1 MKKFIS
7 IIILTVSISFSLLG
21 CGNININ
28 DKKVSDNDDTK
39 ESIVVKQILM
49 LNNNLYYGT
58 GNESDVGARC
68 GNMDGKIAS
77 SVESTETPTENHQ
90 SNFGSDY
97 GFQYVDENNIDV
109 YMNDKW
115 MRFVKE

>member
-1 MKKFIS
+1 MKKLITTTILVIS
-7 IIILTVSISFSLLG
+7 ISCSLLG
-21 CGNININ
+21 CGTNNPN
-28 DKKVSDNDDTK
+28 DKNATK
-39 ESIVVKQILM
+39 ESIDVKPMVMI
-49 LNNNLYYGT
+49 NNNLYLGT

-68 GNMDGKIAS
+68 GNVDGKIAS
-77 SVESTETPTENHQ
+77 TVERTETPTQNHQ